1 MKIATSQSTIKR
13 PLWALDAL
21 DTVLQSI
28 WVLIYLRIASLG
40 LTSMHNDETSDVD
53 AGRAVNNEIIFSSK

>member
-1 MKIATSQSTIKR
+1 MNYFLYHGLSRLLVTMLAKVS
-13 PLWALDAL
+13 
-21 DTVLQSI
+21 
-28 WVLIYLRIASLG
+28 IYLRIASLG

>member
-1 MKIATSQSTIKR
+1 MLAK
-13 PLWALDAL
+13 
-21 DTVLQSI
+21 VF
-28 WVLIYLRIASLG
+28 IYLRIASLG

>member
-1 MKIATSQSTIKR
+1 MSRFLVTMLAKVS
-13 PLWALDAL
+13 
-21 DTVLQSI
+21 
-28 WVLIYLRIASLG
+28 IYLRIASLG